1 MIEQKIEKIVIDK
14 LSSTLSA
21 SGIDDI
27 QIVGAWQPSE
37 DDEVKGL
44 EDGTMA
50 GLLTVKTYP
59 RQYDTPTIPDGSMQV
74 EITLLSRADVDWQ
87 GTNWLSAT
95 DAVNDVIQA
104 WQKTYNTYKTDFE
117 IQDEFM
123 PTGFN
128 IAGGDCGLDKA
139 NGVWTYTQS
148 FNLFGVIN

>member
-14 LSSTLSA
+14 FSNALSA
-21 SGIDDI
+21 VGIDDI

-37 DDEVKGL
+37 GDEVKGL
-44 EDGTMA
+44 EDGTKA

-59 RQYDTPTIPDGSMQV
+59 HQYETPTIPDGMMQV
-74 EITLLSRADVDWQ
+74 DVVLVSRADVDWQ

-95 DAVNDVIQA
+95 DAVNDVLQA
-104 WQKTYNTYKTDFE
+104 WQKTYDAYKTDFE
-117 IQDEFM
+117 IEDEFM

-139 NGVWTYTQS
+139 NGVWTYT
-148 FNLFGVIN
+148 

>member
-14 LSSTLSA
+14 FSNALSA
-21 SGIDDI
+21 VGIDDI
-27 QIVGAWQPSE
+27 QIVGAWQPSKG
-37 DDEVKGL
+37 DEVKGL
-44 EDGTMA
+44 EDGTKA

-59 RQYDTPTIPDGSMQV
+59 RQYETPTIPDGMMQV
-74 EITLLSRADVDWQ
+74 DVVLVSRADVDWQ

-95 DAVNDVIQA
+95 DAVNDVLQA
-104 WQKTYNTYKTDFE
+104 WQKTYDAYKTDFE
-117 IQDEFM
+117 IEDEFM